1 MRTIPTRTEVE
12 SWLRNAWAWL
22 LAFFQKLRKH
32 KKVNEAV
39 TQVQQ
44 RLGPELQKI
53 RDDKRVQEAA
63 AKIKPHRRKVIA
75 GLVVLLLAWLILPLG
90 SDPKRA
96 TVDYWVS
103 LNKISKEVAADDGEM
118 TGGDSLPEL
127 LKLMS
132 GLQAKLNKVQSRI
145 HGLPVANVDEDLLAF
160 THRLLEA
167 LQKFDMVTE
176 SFSLFLKEVNAEN
189 ESSKSFSELV
199 KHFLRGYSGDF
210 TSSFNEM
217 DNLKQER
224 KARFHVLLSQMQA
237 AQAQFNQVRSAQ
249 LPLRALLTKKYGVEF
264 E

>member
-32 KKVNEAV
+32 KRVNEAV

-53 RDDKRVQEAA
+53 RDDKRVQEAE
-63 AKIKPHRRKVIA
+63 AKIKPHRRKLMA
-75 GLVVLLLAWLILPLG
+75 GGVALVLAWLILPSE

-103 LNKISKEVAADDGEM
+103 LNKIGKEIDGEM
-118 TGGDSLPEL
+118 TGGDSLPDPV
-127 LKLMS
+127 KQMDAFH
-132 GLQAKLNKVQSRI
+132 GMLNKVQSRI
-145 HGLPVANVDEDLLAF
+145 HDLPVANVDEDLLVS
-160 THRLLEA
+160 THQLLEV
-167 LQKFDMVTE
+167 LQKMDMVFENFSQFVTE
-176 SFSLFLKEVNAEN
+176 VKSEN
-189 ESSKSFSELV
+189 ESRQSFPEFV
-199 KHFLRGYSGDF
+199 KHFFRGFSGDF
-210 TSSFNEM
+210 TSSFNET
-217 DNLKQER
+217 DNLNAER
-224 KARFHVLLSQMQA
+224 KARYHVLLSELQA

-249 LPLRALLTKKYGVEF
+249 LLLRALLTKRYGVEF